1 MWFTKQRTTQLYG
14 GGGDGG
20 AADAERRRQEKI
32 DQGMSDIG
40 NIFSKYDADFYAKRG
55 KAYTDAV
62 MPQVAKQYG
71 DTKNQLAYALA
82 RNGTMNS
89 SIATTRGQDLQT
101 EYNKNVTQVANNAQQ
116 QQNTLRGQVSDV
128 RSNLVNQLI
137 SSGDPS
143 IVMSQGNALTAGL
156 TTTPSFNA
164 LGNMFSD
171 WSNTYLQ
178 NMNAKAYNPTA
189 NTGLTSLFG

>member
-20 AADAERRRQEKI
+20 ASESERKRQANIDA
-32 DQGMSDIG
+32 GMSDIG

-71 DTKNQLAYALA
+71 DTKKQLAFALA
-82 RNGTMNS
+82 RNGNLNS
-89 SIATTRGQDLQT
+89 SVATERGQDLQT
-101 EYNKNVTQVANNAQQ
+101 EYNKNLTQVANNAQQ
-116 QQNTLRGQVSDV
+116 QQNVLRGQVSDV

-156 TTTPSFNA
+156 TTAPSLTP

-178 NMNAKAYNPTA
+178 GMNAKAFNPTA
-189 NTGLTSLFG
+189 NNSLTSLFG